1 MRRRPSKYAIALA
14 ATWLLVL
21 IGLAQAALGGATTG
35 GTPVAP
41 VALSPPPT
49 APALPPARNNAGA
62 GTSTPAAGVFSASPY
77 PIGTRGWVFPLY
89 PLGRVA
95 SSSAWTLDQGVDL
108 GGSSGQCGARLLE
121 LAVADGTVVHE
132 GLEGFGAQSP
142 VLLLDSGPDA
152 GRFVYYGHAAPAL
165 VPVGAHVGAGQPIA
179 QVGCGSVGISV
190 APHLEIG
197 MLPTAARGPED
208 MPAVG
213 LTAAAT
219 LARLRP
225 AYAAALAADN
235 ARKAS
240 SRKRGRHAARALHGR
255 TR

>member
-1 MRRRPSKYAIALA
+1 L
-14 ATWLLVL
+14 LLVL
-21 IGLAQAALGGATTG
+21 MSLAQEALGGASTG

-41 VALSPPPT
+41 VALGPPPIAPAT
-49 APALPPARNNAGA
+49 APAGNSGGS
-62 GTSTPAAGVFSASPY
+62 GTSPRPPGVFSTSPY
-77 PIGTRGWVFPLY
+77 PVGTRGWVFPLY

-95 SSSAWTLDQGVDL
+95 ASSAWTLDQGVDL

-121 LAVADGTVVHE
+121 LAVADGTIVRE

-142 VLLLDSGPDA
+142 VLLIDSGPDA

-165 VPVGAHVGAGQPIA
+165 LPVGAHVGAGQAIA
-179 QVGCGSVGISV
+179 EVGCGSVGISV

-197 MLPTAARGPED
+197 MLRGAASGPAS

-213 LTAAAT
+213 QTASGT
-219 LARLRP
+219 LARLRS
-225 AYAAALAADN
+225 AYAAALAADHG
-235 ARKAS
+235 RKAS
-240 SRKRGRHAARALHGR
+240 TRKRRQAARALRGR

>member
-1 MRRRPSKYAIALA
+1 VTLQRRPSRYAITLA
-14 ATWLLVL
+14 AASLLVL
-21 IGLAQAALGGATTG
+21 MSLAQEALGGASTG

-41 VALSPPPT
+41 VALSPPPIAAPT
-49 APALPPARNNAGA
+49 APARNDGGS
-62 GTSTPAAGVFSASPY
+62 GTGTPAPGVSSASPY
-77 PIGTRGWVFPLY
+77 PMGARGWVFPLY

-95 SSSAWTLDQGVDL
+95 ASSAWTLDQGVDL

-121 LAVADGTVVHE
+121 LAVADGTIVHE

-142 VLLLDSGPDA
+142 VLLIDSGPDA

-165 VPVGAHVGAGQPIA
+165 LGVGAHVGAGQAIA
-179 QVGCGSVGISV
+179 EVGCGSVGISV

-197 MLPTAARGPED
+197 MLPGAASGPED

-213 LTAAAT
+213 LTASGT
-219 LARLRP
+219 LARLRS

-235 ARKAS
+235 ARKANT
-240 SRKRGRHAARALHGR
+240 RKRRRQAARAR

>member
-1 MRRRPSKYAIALA
+1 LLLALMS
-14 ATWLLVL
+14 
-21 IGLAQAALGGATTG
+21 LAQEALGGASTG

-41 VALSPPPT
+41 VALAPPPI
-49 APALPPARNNAGA
+49 APP
-62 GTSTPAAGVFSASPY
+62 TTPAGNNGGSGTNPQAPGAFSASPY
-77 PIGTRGWVFPLY
+77 PMGTRGWVFPLY
-89 PLGRVA
+89 PLGRA
-95 SSSAWTLDQGVDL
+95 AASSAWTLDQGVDL

-121 LAVADGTVVHE
+121 LAVADGTIVHE

-142 VLLLDSGPDA
+142 VLLIDSGPDA

-197 MLPTAARGPED
+197 MLPGAASGPKD

-213 LTAAAT
+213 QTASGT
-219 LARLRP
+219 LARLRS
-225 AYAAALAADN
+225 AYAAALAADSG
-235 ARKAS
+235 RKANT
-240 SRKRGRHAARALHGR
+240 RKRRRQAARAR

>member
-1 MRRRPSKYAIALA
+1 MRRRPSRYAITLA
-14 ATWLLVL
+14 AAWLLVL
-21 IGLAQAALGGATTG
+21 IGLAQAALGGSSTG

-41 VALSPPPT
+41 SPPPG
-49 APALPPARNNAGA
+49 APPFSALRNDGGT
-62 GTSTPAAGVFSASPY
+62 GTSTPAPAVFSASPY
-77 PIGTRGWVFPLY
+77 PMGTRGWVFPLY

-95 SSSAWTLDQGVDL
+95 ASNAWTLDQGVDL

-132 GLEGFGAQSP
+132 GLDGFGGQSP
-142 VLLLDSGPDA
+142 VLLIDSGPDA
-152 GRFVYYGHAAPAL
+152 GRLVYYGHAAPAL

-197 MLPTAARGPED
+197 MLPPAARGPED

-213 LTAAAT
+213 QTAAAT
-219 LARLRP
+219 LARLRS
-225 AYAAALAADN
+225 AYAAALLADN

-240 SRKRGRHAARALHGR
+240 AHQRRRSAARALHSR
-255 TR
+255 AR

>member
-1 MRRRPSKYAIALA
+1 MRRRPPTYAITLA
-14 ATWLLVL
+14 AAWLLVL
-21 IGLAQAALGGATTG
+21 IGLAQAALGGASTG

-41 VALSPPPT
+41 VALSSPPS
-49 APALPPARNNAGA
+49 APALPPARSNG
-62 GTSTPAAGVFSASPY
+62 GIPTSTPAAGTLSASPY
-77 PIGTRGWVFPLY
+77 PMGTGGWVFPLY
-89 PLGRVA
+89 PLARVA
-95 SSSAWTLDQGVDL
+95 ASSAWTLDQGVDL

-132 GLEGFGAQSP
+132 GLDGFGAQSP
-142 VLLLDSGPDA
+142 VLVIDSGPDA

-165 VPVGAHVGAGQPIA
+165 VPVGAHLSAGQPVA

-197 MLPTAARGPED
+197 MLPARARGPED

-213 LTAAAT
+213 QTAAAT
-219 LARLRP
+219 LARLRS
-225 AYAAALAADN
+225 AYTAALAADN

-240 SRKRGRHAARALHGR
+240 ARKRRWHAARALHGR

>member
-1 MRRRPSKYAIALA
+1 MRRRPSRYAIPLA
-14 ATWLLVL
+14 AAWLLAL
-21 IGLAQAALGGATTG
+21 MGLAQTALGGGSTG

-41 VALSPPPT
+41 VALSPPPS
-49 APALPPARNNAGA
+49 APAPAPGRKGGGA
-62 GTSTPAAGVFSASPY
+62 GTSAPTAAVFSASPY
-77 PIGTRGWVFPLY
+77 PMGPRGWVFPLY

-95 SSSAWTLDQGVDL
+95 ASSAWTLDQGVDL
-108 GGSSGQCGARLLE
+108 GGSSGQCGGRLLE

-132 GLEGFGAQSP
+132 GLEGFGPRSP
-142 VLLLDSGPDA
+142 VLLIDSGPDA

-179 QVGCGSVGISV
+179 QVGCGSVGISF

-197 MLPTAARGPED
+197 MLPAAARGPED

-213 LTAAAT
+213 QTAAAT
-219 LARLRP
+219 LARLRS
-225 AYAAALAADN
+225 AYAAARAADN

-240 SRKRGRHAARALHGR
+240 ARKQRPHAASALHGR